1 MFGFGGK
8 RNRNRNAMD
17 NCCGNRHRK
26 GGGRGER
33 KFRHYISLSEAIE
46 NYKYIVRLNP
56 DKQTIEMGIASGSM
70 IFVQK
75 NDLNE
80 ANMIIGL
87 GETRLIIPR
96 KSAEL
101 IKVK

>member
-1 MFGFGGK
+1 MFGFG
-8 RNRNRNAMD
+8 RNRNTMD
-17 NCCGNRHRK
+17 NSCRNRHRK
-26 GGGRGER
+26 GDGRGER
-33 KFRHYISLSEAIE
+33 KFRHCISLSEAIE

-70 IFVQK
+70 IFVHK
-75 NDLNE
+75 NNSNE
-80 ANMIIGL
+80 ANMIIGV

>member
-8 RNRNRNAMD
+8 RNRNTMNNYR
-17 NCCGNRHRK
+17 GNRHRK
-26 GGGRGER
+26 GNGHGER
-33 KFRHYISLSEAIE
+33 KFRHCISLSEAIE

-70 IFVQK
+70 IFVHK

-80 ANMIIGL
+80 ANMIIGI

-96 KSAEL
+96 RSAEL

>member
-1 MFGFGGK
+1 MVFGFSRK
-8 RNRNRNAMD
+8 QNRNLID
-17 NCCGNRHRK
+17 NRCRNRHRK

-33 KFRHYISLSEAIE
+33 KFRHCISLSEAIE

-56 DKQTIEMGIASGSM
+56 DKQTIEMGIASGSI
-70 IFVQK
+70 IFVHK
-75 NDLNE
+75 NDPNE
-80 ANMIIGL
+80 ANMIIGME
-87 GETRLIIPR
+87 ETRLIIPR

>member
-1 MFGFGGK
+1 MFGFGRNS
-8 RNRNRNAMD
+8 RNRND

-26 GGGRGER
+26 GGANGER
-33 KFRHYISLSEAIE
+33 KFRHCISLSKTIE
-46 NYKYIVRLNP
+46 NNKYIVRLNP

-70 IFVQK
+70 IFVHK

-80 ANMIIGL
+80 ANLIIGV

>member
-1 MFGFGGK
+1 MFGFGRNS
-8 RNRNRNAMD
+8 RNRND

-26 GGGRGER
+26 GRDNGER
-33 KFRHYISLSEAIE
+33 KFRHCISLSEAQE
-46 NYKYIVRLNP
+46 NYRYIVRLNP

-70 IFVQK
+70 IFVHK

-80 ANMIIGL
+80 ANMIIGI

>member
-8 RNRNRNAMD
+8 RNRNTMD
-17 NCCGNRHRK
+17 NCHRNRHRK
-26 GGGRGER
+26 GSGHGER
-33 KFRHYISLSEAIE
+33 KFRHCISLSEAIE

-70 IFVQK
+70 IFVHK

-80 ANMIIGL
+80 ANMIIGV

-96 KSAEL
+96 RSAEL